1 MHSWYMKHYGRS
13 KYTNVTGKP
22 AGRFFSKPHTS
33 SRSSSLSTYHLV
45 LLCLGIILLG
55 FGAGTYLNRSQS
67 TLFSEPVT
75 LFKTF
80 DVRSLGTRSRP
91 PQAGDQWQ
99 GCNAARAAGT
109 APIYA
114 DEPGYGS
121 HMDGDNDGVACEPYR
136 GG

>member
-1 MHSWYMKHYGRS
+1 MKHHGRS
-13 KYTNVTGKP
+13 KYPNVP
-22 AGRFFSKPHTS
+22 VRSAGRSFNRPHPS

-109 APIYA
+109 APIYS

-121 HMDGDNDGVACEPYR
+121 HMDGDNDGVACELYR
-136 GG
+136 GN